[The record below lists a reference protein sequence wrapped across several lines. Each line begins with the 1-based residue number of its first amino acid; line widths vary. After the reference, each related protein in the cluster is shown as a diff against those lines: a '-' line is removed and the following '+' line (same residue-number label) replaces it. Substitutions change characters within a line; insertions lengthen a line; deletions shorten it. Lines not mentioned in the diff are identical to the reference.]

1 MAFAV
6 STFQS
11 ALAKGGARPSLFQF
25 DVTGPPAGGSDGD
38 LAGDVAFFCSV
49 SELPGLS
56 ITPIEKQY
64 FGRTVKIAGD
74 MVFADLTT
82 TIYSDESH
90 AVRTQIEKWMAMMN
104 THESNRRG
112 FAAGMGT
119 EGATATLK
127 QFGKSDVAASPT
139 PIYTVTFTDIF
150 PHTLGE
156 IALSYDTAS
165 DIEQFDVTWGY
176 QYWNHS

>member
-1 MAFAV
+1 MAFNV

-11 ALAKGGARPSLFQF
+11 KLSAGGARPSLFQF
-25 DVTGPPAGGSDGD
+25 DVTGNPTGGTAGD
-38 LAGDVAFFCSV
+38 LAGNIPFFCSV
-49 SELPGLS
+49 AELPGLS

-82 TIYSDESH
+82 TIFSDEDH

-112 FAAGMGT
+112 FTAGMGT

-127 QFGKSDVAASPT
+127 QYGKTDTATAGSPIHT
-139 PIYTVTFTDIF
+139 TTFTDIF

-176 QYWNHS
+176 QYWT